1 MASFSSYIVLAALKL
16 LGIKKDFSQTPI
28 DVNRVRKNDIL
39 TIPKSLQKKYHWAQ
53 EKIAQSTVSTFQP
66 KTKQPSNKHI
76 LLIHGGAFISG
87 PALHHWNTV
96 DALLKLT
103 NSTVSLIDYP
113 KAPDHNILEI
123 NRSIDAVYEHFT
135 QTAPSTSFILLGD
148 SAGATLILTL
158 VQRLVQEQK
167 TLPVH
172 LFPITPVFDASVS
185 NPAIPS
191 MVPNDPI
198 LHPNGVLSAKKMA
211 AQELSLK
218 DPRISPL
225 YGNFENFP
233 PTTLFLGGRDIL
245 QPDGLLAAKKMQT
258 AQVSL
263 TLIDKSD
270 MPHIWPILQPM
281 YEARQALDQIAAI
294 INKLD

>member
-1 MASFSSYIVLAALKL
+1 MASFSSYIMLTALKL
-16 LGIKKDFSQTPI
+16 LGIKKDFSQNPI
-28 DVNRVRKNDIL
+28 DVNRVRKNDVL

-53 EKIAQSTVSTFQP
+53 EKIAQCTVSTFQP

-96 DALLKLT
+96 DALMKLT

-113 KAPDHNILEI
+113 KAPEHNIIAI
-123 NRSIDAVYEHFT
+123 NRSIDSVYEHFV
-135 QTAPSTSFILLGD
+135 QTAPATSYILLGD

-172 LFPITPVFDASVS
+172 LFPITPVCDASIT
-185 NPAIPS
+185 NPAIQS
-191 MVPNDPI
+191 IVANDPM
-198 LHPNGVLSAKKMA
+198 LHPDGVRSAKTMT
-211 AQELSLK
+211 AQDLPLK
-218 DPRISPL
+218 DPQISPL
-225 YGNFENFP
+225 YGSFENFP
-233 PTTLFLGGRDIL
+233 PATLFLGGRDIL
-245 QPDGLLAAKKMQT
+245 QPDGLLVAKKIQA
-258 AQVSL
+258 AQVPL

-294 INKLD
+294 INALD